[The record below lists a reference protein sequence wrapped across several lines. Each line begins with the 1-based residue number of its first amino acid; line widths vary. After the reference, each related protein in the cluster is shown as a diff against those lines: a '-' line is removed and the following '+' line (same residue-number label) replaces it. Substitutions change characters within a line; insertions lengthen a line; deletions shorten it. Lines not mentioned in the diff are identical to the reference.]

1 MPEPEVDV
9 IGRIELTILMPCLNE
24 AETLGVCIQKAHSF
38 LDRAEIRGEI
48 VVADN
53 GSTDGSIEIAEANGA
68 GVVHVPQR
76 GYGNALIAGI
86 EAASGVYVIMGD
98 ADDSYDFSNLD
109 LFVLAL
115 RSGTDLVMGNR
126 FQGGIAPGAMP
137 PLHRYLGNPVLSRLG
152 RVFYKSKIGDFHCG
166 LRGFRRNGI
175 LALDLQSGGME
186 FASEM
191 VVKAT
196 QQGLKVGEVPTTLRP
211 DGRTRAPHLRTWR
224 DGWRH
229 LRFLLLYS
237 PRWLFF
243 YPGLVLSGLALAVG
257 VVVESTT
264 VRIGNVTLGVDTLV
278 VCYAVLIIGCQ
289 SVLFAIFT
297 KTYGTNEGFLPRN
310 EKFQRALSR
319 VSFERGVVVGLILF
333 VLGLAGL
340 VVAFLKWNDAGFGSL
355 NPVDELRLVI
365 PSAALLTLGSQLALA
380 SAFLSVLEIRRRAA
394 GTAPALTAPDAA
406 LGGRDGQR
414 AASG

>member
-1 MPEPEVDV
+1 
-9 IGRIELTILMPCLNE
+9 
-24 AETLGVCIQKAHSF
+24 
-38 LDRAEIRGEI
+38 
-48 VVADN
+48 
-53 GSTDGSIEIAEANGA
+53 
-68 GVVHVPQR
+68 
-76 GYGNALIAGI
+76 
-86 EAASGVYVIMGD
+86 
-98 ADDSYDFSNLD
+98 
-109 LFVLAL
+109 
-115 RSGTDLVMGNR
+115 
-126 FQGGIAPGAMP
+126 
-137 PLHRYLGNPVLSRLG
+137 
-152 RVFYKSKIGDFHCG
+152 
-166 LRGFRRNGI
+166 
-175 LALDLQSGGME
+175 
-186 FASEM
+186 
-191 VVKAT
+191 
-196 QQGLKVGEVPTTLRP
+196 
-211 DGRTRAPHLRTWR
+211 
-224 DGWRH
+224 
-229 LRFLLLYS
+229 LLYS